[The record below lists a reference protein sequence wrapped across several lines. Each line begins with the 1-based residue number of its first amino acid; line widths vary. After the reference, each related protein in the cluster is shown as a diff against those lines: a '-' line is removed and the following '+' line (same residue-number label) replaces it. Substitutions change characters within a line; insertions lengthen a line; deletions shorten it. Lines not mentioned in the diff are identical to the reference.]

1 MEKNDKKKT
10 IIGKVKK
17 MPPDPKEQ
25 LKIFV
30 ESYEKNSL
38 QVGDIGFLLSFRW
51 FKKWMQMTGYKGE
64 KIAINFM

>member
-1 MEKNDKKKT
+1 MEKNDKAT

-17 MPPDPKEQ
+17 MPPDPEEQ

-30 ESYEKNSL
+30 ESYEKKSL

-64 KIAINFM
+64 KSQ